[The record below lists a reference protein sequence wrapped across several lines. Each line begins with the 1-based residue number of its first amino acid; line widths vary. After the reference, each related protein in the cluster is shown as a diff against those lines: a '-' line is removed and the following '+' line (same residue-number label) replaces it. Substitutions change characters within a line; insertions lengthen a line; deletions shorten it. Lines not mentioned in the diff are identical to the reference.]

1 MISYFCSIFVTRR
14 IFSFFS
20 DMISVNVL
28 LSSMFVLS
36 VFACTVFASRHIF
49 MVCLILR
56 MTRSRLGY
64 GEILFYS
71 LSNASLR
78 VVSSEVPYLQ
88 VNPRKSY
95 CNEVRG

>member
-1 MISYFCSIFVTRR
+1 
-14 IFSFFS
+14 
-20 DMISVNVL
+20 
-28 LSSMFVLS
+28 MFVLGVS
-36 VFACTVFASRHIF
+36 AFTVFASRHIF

-56 MTRSRLGY
+56 ITRTRSRLGY

-78 VVSSEVPYLQ
+78 VVSVEVPYLQ
-88 VNPRKSY
+88 VYPRKSY